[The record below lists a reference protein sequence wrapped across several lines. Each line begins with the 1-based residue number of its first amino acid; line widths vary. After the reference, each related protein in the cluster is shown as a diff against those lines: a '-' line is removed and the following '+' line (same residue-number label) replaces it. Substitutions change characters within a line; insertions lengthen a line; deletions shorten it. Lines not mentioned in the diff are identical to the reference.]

1 MRTMVSTYTALA
13 PDSLLTIPPRT
24 GQALKNLTHHPRPE
38 VADTARR
45 LLEKVRFE

>member
-1 MRTMVSTYTALA
+1 MVSTYTALA
-13 PDSLLTIPPRT
+13 PDSPLTLPART

-45 LLEKVRFE
+45 LLEMVRFD

>member
-1 MRTMVSTYTALA
+1 MVGIYTTLA
-13 PDSLLTIPPRT
+13 PDSPLTIPPRT

-45 LLEKVRFE
+45 LLEMVRFE